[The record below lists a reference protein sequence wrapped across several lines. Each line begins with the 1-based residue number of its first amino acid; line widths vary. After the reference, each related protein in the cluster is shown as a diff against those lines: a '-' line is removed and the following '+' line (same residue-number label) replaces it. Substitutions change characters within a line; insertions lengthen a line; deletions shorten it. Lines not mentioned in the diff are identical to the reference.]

1 MRGISMVGCISD
13 DSANRCC
20 DHSSRRFCSCAAFL
34 LGLLSANNIVYV
46 FTIGNTPIYL
56 ICIYAAVLNVVMAI
70 RQPRDANK
78 SLAIV
83 PGLFL
88 LYLGCVALSSIS
100 VLLFHGD
107 YSYQFITGLINL
119 VLFLNV
125 AGSAI
130 MLRKDLN
137 WIIRG
142 VVAGIL
148 LNAAISAY
156 VYYLSTRGVIF
167 SLDFLFPNA
176 GIQVPNEWNDFRAR
190 GLFKEPGHLAR
201 YLTISFF
208 LVMFV
213 YPWRKKL
220 PQIAL
225 FLIMIVLMGMT
236 RSSSVALF
244 AIALI
249 IYMVFSNQGNKA
261 TVGIVALSAF
271 AVMAIIY
278 LVFIPTENYWVLAMR
293 ESLLDPFSQSGGNM
307 VREQGFAYGLELFFL
322 HPIMGNGWNTVTPLF
337 HEYGFYGTTDLFG
350 TYSYVLTSLVHIGLP
365 GTVVLIV
372 FLLGSAFKLL
382 RVSSWKAGHAVG
394 AAVLMLFMILLTT
407 DLGLEDAC
415 SCLVL
420 GVLFLALWYQKN
432 VVSTEAKNTFD
443 SQTSVIE

>member
-1 MRGISMVGCISD
+1 MRRIPMVDCISD
-13 DSANRCC
+13 DSETRCSN
-20 DHSSRRFCSCAAFL
+20 HSSRRFCSCAAFL

-56 ICIYAAVLNVVMAI
+56 ICIYAAVLNVVLAI

-78 SLAIV
+78 SLAII

-100 VLLFHGD
+100 VLFFHGD

-125 AGSAI
+125 AGSVI

-137 WIIRG
+137 WIICG
-142 VVAGIL
+142 VGAGIL
-148 LNAAISAY
+148 INAAISAY

-167 SLDFLFPNA
+167 SLDFLFPKA

-201 YLTISFF
+201 YLTITFF

-225 FLIMIVLMGMT
+225 FLTMIVLMGMT

-249 IYMVFSNQGNKA
+249 VYMAFSNQGNKA

-271 AVMAIIY
+271 AVMAIVY
-278 LVFIPTENYWVLAMR
+278 LVFVPTENYWVLAMR

-307 VREQGFAYGLELFFL
+307 VREQGFSYGLELFFL

-372 FLLGSAFKLL
+372 FLLGSAFRLL
-382 RVSSWKAGHAVG
+382 RVSSWRAGHAVG

-420 GVLFLALWYQKN
+420 GVLFLALWYQKD
-432 VVSTEAKNTFD
+432 VVSTEAKNPFE